1 MKTMHEPPT
10 DFDAE
15 DAARFLARHPG
26 AVTREEGVAALAR
39 VGRSLAPDADTGDEA
54 RAEPPTG
61 SVEGLLADL
70 GAGRGGDKGGDLVGR
85 ATRSQAT
92 NR

>member
-1 MKTMHEPPT
+1 M
-10 DFDAE
+10 
-15 DAARFLARHPG
+15 AAHPG
-26 AVTREEGVAALAR
+26 TVTREEGVAALAR